1 MDERISEEL
10 EMANIEMEGALEF
23 LDNQLTK
30 IRTGKASPEMLF
42 DVLVD
47 YYGSP
52 TPLNQVGTISAPDAR
67 LLTVTPWE
75 KSLIPTIDKAI
86 RESGLGLNPTSDS
99 DMVRVPIP
107 SLNEE
112 RRKSL
117 VKRAKDEA
125 EQARISIRSMRQKY
139 MSTFKRLQ
147 KDGVSEDE
155 VKAGEQEVEKVT
167 KEFVAKVETRI
178 KDKEKQ
184 IMTV

>member
-10 EMANIEMEGALEF
+10 DMVKIEMEGALEF
-23 LDNQLTK
+23 LENQLTK

-52 TPLNQVGTISAPDAR
+52 TPLNQVGTISAADAR
-67 LLTVTPWE
+67 MLTVTPWE
-75 KSLIPTIDKAI
+75 KRLIPAIDKAI
-86 RESGLGLNPTSDS
+86 RDSGLGLNPTSDS

-117 VKRAKDEA
+117 VKQAKDEA
-125 EQARISIRSMRQKY
+125 ETARISLRSMRHKV
-139 MSTFKRLQ
+139 MDSLKKLQ
-147 KDGVSEDE
+147 KAGVSEDE
-155 VKAGEQEVEKVT
+155 VKVAEQEVDKIT
-167 KEFVAKVETRI
+167 KDFTAKVEDHI
-178 KDKEKQ
+178 KEKEKQ